1 MPGSEEHSNFLSP
14 PLFQVSSEEPVFEA
28 VIKWVRQDEASRP
41 DYLSQLL
48 QFVRL
53 PLLSAKYITDV
64 IDSEV
69 RNTPCLSPYS
79 SSKASTI
86 SYIV

>member
-69 RNTPCLSPYS
+69 RNTPGLSPYS

-86 SYIV
+86 